1 MARRR
6 IVAAAAPM
14 RHRFSAQFA
23 LLVGVLVLLSTAL
36 WTVAG
41 AQTSASTQTAK
52 PDDQASA
59 IDWVPITFRQDS
71 GTRPFVPVLMNGKPF
86 LMMVHSNANF
96 YVQTTH
102 ENAATVGL
110 TNLGREANYGIVKD
124 GQVSS
129 LGRTAATLASLKVG
143 TKEAKDVRLS
153 VFEIPQTTETNGML
167 GVGWLRDQKVI
178 VDFDKYRVGLPD
190 SIAASEEE
198 DKRLLARGY
207 VGHKMTR
214 DPKRN
219 TWFVMGQVDGHPI
232 RLCVSTVAEIVI
244 DSEWAKANGVELGP
258 VIDQQGGPAGAVV
271 NEYVVKH
278 VLSYTIDG
286 QKVAPAQPVSWDL
299 FGYSS
304 IQRGAEPHDEGFL
317 GADFMLANQAVI
329 DFGTDTLFLAK
340 WNGEK

>member
-1 MARRR
+1 MPEALRSRSTTPR
-6 IVAAAAPM
+6 ALRLGILLIV
-14 RHRFSAQFA
+14 SAIPW
-23 LLVGVLVLLSTAL
+23 VYTA
-36 WTVAG
+36 
-41 AQTSASTQTAK
+41 AQTSR
-52 PDDQASA
+52 PDQHPSA

-86 LMMVHSNANF
+86 LLMVHSNAGF

-102 ENAATVGL
+102 ANAASVGL
-110 TNLGREANYGIVKD
+110 TNLGKEADYGIVKD
-124 GQVSS
+124 GEVSP
-129 LGRTAATLASLKVG
+129 LGRTTATLDSLKVG

-153 VFEIPQTTETNGML
+153 VFEIPQTVETHGML
-167 GVGWLRDQKVI
+167 GTGWLRDQKVI
-178 VDFDKYRVGLPD
+178 VDFDRYRIGLPD
-190 SIAASEEE
+190 SLAASEEE

-214 DPKRN
+214 DPKGN
-219 TWFVMGQVDGHPI
+219 TWFVMGKVDGHPI
-232 RLCVSTVAEIVI
+232 RLCVSTVAEAVI
-244 DSEWAKANGVELGP
+244 DIEWAKANGVELGP
-258 VIDQQGGPAGAVV
+258 VIDQQGGPAGALVD
-271 NEYVVKH
+271 EYIVKH

-304 IQRGAEPHDEGFL
+304 AQREAEPHDEGFI

-329 DFGTDTLFLAK
+329 DFGTEMLFLAK